1 MFAVACFDWQ
11 IVDMLVKLLS
21 PRQEN
26 DEKEEIAEDLRETIE
41 RHDEQ

>member
-1 MFAVACFDWQ
+1 MD
-11 IVDMLVKLLS
+11 ILVKILS

-26 DEKEEIAEDLRETIE
+26 DEKQEIAEDLRETIE